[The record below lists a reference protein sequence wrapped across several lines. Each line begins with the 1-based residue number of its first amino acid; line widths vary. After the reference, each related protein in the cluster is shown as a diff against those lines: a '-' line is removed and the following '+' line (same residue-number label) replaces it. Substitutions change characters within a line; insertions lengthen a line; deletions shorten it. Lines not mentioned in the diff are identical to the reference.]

1 MKVHNVV
8 QGTPEWLALRFRCL
22 TASEAPVMMSASSK
36 MRRNE
41 LLHMKA
47 TGAEREY
54 SDWVQRNLFDKGH
67 EYEAA
72 SRIIVEEMIGE
83 ELYPITAT
91 DDEERML
98 ASYDGRTMLGETIYE
113 HKMWNE
119 SLAQAVRNQDLP
131 AEYYWQLE
139 QQILIGGADRAIFV
153 VSDGTRENFVSME
166 YRPVPGRA
174 EQLIAG
180 WRQFEDDLAKYQAPD
195 EKPQAVGRAPE
206 SLPALRIEVQGM
218 VTASNLAAFREHALG
233 VIGSINRNLVTDQH
247 FADAEKTVK
256 WCKEVEDRIAA
267 AKQHALSQTAS
278 IDELFRTLDAIGEET
293 RSTRLELDRLVKAM
307 KDTRRSEIMKAAEK
321 DLADHIAALNRRL
334 GAVIMPNIRC
344 DIALEMKGKRTI
356 ATLQDAADSAVAKA
370 KIEAS
375 IVADKMDEN
384 QRMLD
389 ELGADHLFLFTDRQQ
404 LVMKE
409 KADLALVIRSR
420 IDDHKKKEEE
430 KLEAERER
438 IRQEESAKLKQQMQ
452 EAKPQQEP
460 AKEVAPA
467 FRQPAA
473 EPTNFARQ
481 TVEHS
486 AMPSTSGVSD
496 EAPDL
501 RLGAICER
509 LGFNVS
515 AEFLRSIGFAPMG
528 RDRAAVLYRESDF
541 DGICTAII
549 NHIETVR
556 VGQLQAA

>member
-72 SRIIVEEMIGE
+72 SRVTVEEMIGE

-91 DDEERML
+91 DDEERLL

-139 QQILIGGADRAIFV
+139 QQIMVGSAERAIFV

-174 EQLIAG
+174 DQLLAG
-180 WRQFEDDLAKYQAPD
+180 WKQFEDDLAKYQVVE

-206 SLPALRIEVQGM
+206 SLPALRIEVTGM
-218 VTASNLAAFREHALG
+218 VTASNLAAFREHAIG

-438 IRQEESAKLKQQMQ
+438 IRQEEAAKLKQQMQ

-460 AKEVAPA
+460 AKEVSPA
-467 FRQPAA
+467 FRQHAA
-473 EPTNFARQ
+473 EPTNFVRQ
-481 TVEHS
+481 SVEHS
-486 AMPSTSGVSD
+486 VMPSTSEASD
-496 EAPDL
+496 GAPDL